1 MSGTE
6 PSPGVETEDKSM
18 GWLWFLLGLW
28 VGGFIGATVMA
39 LMQSR
44 RIRKWQQQL
53 KQQEQSK

>member
-6 PSPGVETEDKSM
+6 PNPGVEKEDKSM

-28 VGGFIGATVMA
+28 IGGFIGATAMA

-44 RIRKWQQQL
+44 RIRKWKQQLQQQ
-53 KQQEQSK
+53 KQSK

>member
-6 PSPGVETEDKSM
+6 PNPGVEKEDKSM

-28 VGGFIGATVMA
+28 VGGFIGATAMA